1 MDTLTQQIGP
11 DVQSPAPLPDASAAP
26 LLVARRVHFPAG
38 WHIAAHRHVRGQFL
52 FATAGAMFVRT
63 PGHAW
68 LVPPSRA
75 LWIPAGIEHAINAHG
90 ELHMRTLYL
99 NADSAAQLPAECV
112 VLTVTSLL
120 RELILRM
127 TSPLEAADQQAIEL
141 IGRLAVL
148 EIRRLPSCGLE
159 LPMPSSPDLL
169 ARCEAILEQ
178 PSLSDDGGPMTD
190 SARTLYRR
198 FRAETGLSFVQW
210 RKQACLLHAVRLIS
224 TGLSVTDAAL
234 ELGYESPSA
243 FSTMFRHR
251 LGVPPRAFLAQAEKS

>member
-1 MDTLTQQIGP
+1 
-11 DVQSPAPLPDASAAP
+11 
-26 LLVARRVHFPAG
+26 
-38 WHIAAHRHVRGQFL
+38 RGQFL

-75 LWIPAGIEHAINAHG
+75 LWIPAGIEHAIDAHG

-127 TSPLEAADQQAIEL
+127 TSPLEAADQQAIDL

-159 LPMPSSPDLL
+159 LPM
-169 ARCEAILEQ
+169 
-178 PSLSDDGGPMTD
+178 
-190 SARTLYRR
+190 
-198 FRAETGLSFVQW
+198 
-210 RKQACLLHAVRLIS
+210 
-224 TGLSVTDAAL
+224 
-234 ELGYESPSA
+234 
-243 FSTMFRHR
+243 
-251 LGVPPRAFLAQAEKS
+251 